1 MDRRKQ
7 RQLKKYAD
15 KRQTVKKQLT
25 QEEACKFYGFTDA
38 TELDKFALQLDA
50 MALMMWEKKISDRP
64 AMVEYIDKN
73 FTGSPAKILAAL
85 FAGSK
90 ITENEWIEATTS
102 EETRKNIH

>member
-1 MDRRKQ
+1 MDRKKQ
-7 RQLKKYAD
+7 RLLKKAHPE
-15 KRQTVKKQLT
+15 RKQLT
-25 QEEACKFYGFTDA
+25 PDEACKFYGFTDA
-38 TELDKFALQLDA
+38 SELDKFALQLDA

-73 FTGSPAKILAAL
+73 FTSAPAKILAAL

-102 EETRKNIH
+102 EETRRNIH